1 MELGQEVEYSLT
13 ASRNGIT
20 GGNCIPAE
28 NVRLLPRGKYEQNFL
43 SKQNNSLFFF
53 SGTIVHPKVLDGT
66 FNGVV
71 IRPLRCINPDQ
82 DEYSGLIQLK
92 DENGDNVT
100 QHKFGI
106 TSLTNKRDLLQ
117 KDDCVV
123 FKIDETTRAVEVS
136 CNYK

>member
-1 MELGQEVEYSLT
+1 MT
-13 ASRNGIT
+13 NIF
-20 GGNCIPAE
+20 I
-28 NVRLLPRGKYEQNFL
+28 
-43 SKQNNSLFFF
+43 
-53 SGTIVHPKVLDGT
+53 GTIVHPKVLDGS

-82 DEYSGLIQLK
+82 EEYSGLIQLK
-92 DENGDNVT
+92 DENGENVS

-123 FKIDETTRAVEVS
+123 FKVDETSRAVEVS
-136 CNYK
+136 FNEALHDEEVFLQAF